1 MKNTLQLPIILLT
14 FMMLLTSCVNKKT
27 DNSTNLDSTKNP
39 SKNFTAEPGIY
50 TVDSK
55 NSLVEWRGNKP
66 TGSHNG
72 DIALKKGS
80 IVIDGNGMISA
91 GKFIFN
97 METINCTDL
106 EGKQKT
112 NIEGH
117 LKSEDFFNVEKFP
130 EAYFEI
136 KKCDDKKMSG
146 ILTMKSKSNTVTFN
160 YTRTGPL
167 QFKAKFKV
175 DRTLYDIKYGSKSFF
190 SDLGDKFIDDEMEIK
205 LNPITF
211 KINPTLK

>member
-1 MKNTLQLPIILLT
+1 MKKTLQLPIILLT
-14 FMMLLTSCVNKKT
+14 FIILLPSCVNKT
-27 DNSTNLDSTKNP
+27 TNNSTNLESKKNEVQ
-39 SKNFTAEPGIY
+39 SYNVEPGLYEI
-50 TVDSK
+50 DSE
-55 NSLVEWRGNKP
+55 NSSIEWLGKKP

-72 DIALKKGS
+72 DIKLKKGS
-80 IVIDGNGMISA
+80 IKIDDNGMIS
-91 GKFIFN
+91 GGNFIFD
-97 METINCTDL
+97 MQTINCTDL
-106 EGKQKT
+106 EGKPKT

-136 KKCDDKKMSG
+136 KESDDKKMSG
-146 ILTMKSKSNTVTFN
+146 VLTMKNNSNPIVFN

-167 QFKAKFKV
+167 EFKAEFKV

-190 SDLGDKFIDDEMEIK
+190 SDLGDKFIDDEIEIK

-211 KINPTLK
+211 K

>member
-1 MKNTLQLPIILLT
+1 MKKTLQLPIILLT
-14 FMMLLTSCVNKKT
+14 FIILLSSCVNKT
-27 DNSTNLDSTKNP
+27 TNNSTNLESKKNEVQ
-39 SKNFTAEPGIY
+39 SYNVEPGLYEI
-50 TVDSK
+50 DSE
-55 NSLVEWRGNKP
+55 NSSIEWLGKKP

-72 DIALKKGS
+72 DIKLKKGS
-80 IVIDGNGMISA
+80 IKIDDNGMIS
-91 GKFIFN
+91 GGNFIFD
-97 METINCTDL
+97 MQTINCTDL
-106 EGKQKT
+106 EGKPKT

-136 KKCDDKKMSG
+136 KESDDKKMSG
-146 ILTMKSKSNTVTFN
+146 VLTMKNNSNPIVFN

-167 QFKAKFKV
+167 EFKAEFKV

-190 SDLGDKFIDDEMEIK
+190 SDLGDKFIDDEIEIK

-211 KINPTLK
+211 K

>member
-1 MKNTLQLPIILLT
+1 MKKTLQLPIILLT
-14 FMMLLTSCVNKKT
+14 FIILLSSCVNKT
-27 DNSTNLDSTKNP
+27 SNNSTNLE
-39 SKNFTAEPGIY
+39 SKQNEVQSYSLEPGLYEI
-50 TVDSK
+50 DSEK
-55 NSLVEWRGNKP
+55 SSIEWLGKKP

-72 DIALKKGS
+72 DIKLKKGS
-80 IVIDGNGMISA
+80 IKIDDNGMIS
-91 GKFIFN
+91 GGNFIFD

-106 EGKQKT
+106 EGKPKT

-117 LKSEDFFNVEKFP
+117 LKSGDFFNVEEFP

-136 KKCDDKKMSG
+136 KEADDKKMSG
-146 ILTMKSKSNTVTFN
+146 VLTMKNNSNPIVFN

-167 QFKAKFKV
+167 EFKAEFKV

-190 SDLGDKFIDDEMEIK
+190 SDLGDKFIDDEIEIK

-211 KINPTLK
+211 K